1 MLLEEDILL
10 RVQESDEE
18 KRVKLQPEDM
28 KLCVKKKS
36 NRRQTVKKGYDIHDK
51 GEGHRRRGMSTYPQF
66 SDQHRMNRIDNPD
79 SDGQTA
85 SI

>member
-10 RVQESDEE
+10 RIQESDEE

-36 NRRQTVKKGYDIHDK
+36 NRRQTVEKSYDINNK
-51 GEGHRRRGMSTYPQF
+51 GEGIVAEVCLLTHNFLTNIG
-66 SDQHRMNRIDNPD
+66 
-79 SDGQTA
+79 
-85 SI
+85 